1 MVALSVPS
9 VKGSTLLD
17 AFTERVLPGSIIFTD
32 EFRQYDAIGTMKGF
46 AHWRIR
52 HSARVYVNGDVHTN
66 TIEGFWSLLRRGISG
81 VYHGVS
87 TKHLQTYVDEYVFRY
102 NNRDATGRGM
112 FEAFLSRAAPKP
124 QKA

>member
-1 MVALSVPS
+1 MTTNIPARRSILP
-9 VKGSTLLD
+9 K
-17 AFTERVLPGSIIFTD
+17 AREYVLPGSMIFTD
-32 EFRQYDAIGTMKGF
+32 EYKIYNPLGPSGYFHD
-46 AHWRIR
+46 RIN
-52 HSARVYVNGDVHTN
+52 HSAKVYVSGDVHTN

-87 TKHLQTYVDEYVFRY
+87 TKHLQSYVDEYVFRY

-124 QKA
+124 EKV